1 MPLFEYSGFD
11 AAGKKVS
18 GMVEATGRR
27 AVLQK
32 LRSQGIYP
40 SSLREESAAR
50 GKGREP
56 GGLRRLGKKVP
67 VIELAAATRQLAT
80 LLGAGLPLDEAI
92 ATVVG
97 QLEQPVLARTLGR
110 VREEVVQGGALH
122 TSLASQGKIFPPLY
136 VNMVQVGEN
145 TGTLDK
151 VLERLADFLEEQA
164 RMKSRINSAMAYPI
178 LMAFVGTG
186 VLGFLLAF
194 VVPKVTKMIQD
205 LGQSLPLPTLLLIR
219 TSHFMSSYWWLIALV
234 LGGTAV
240 ALVRYVRT
248 EGGRLTLDR
257 LALKVPLFGRLNLL
271 IATSRFSRTLGTL
284 LQSGVPLLNALDISQ
299 NLMQNRILRQALE
312 DTAVAVREGES
323 LAEPLRRSGVFPPML
338 AQMSAIGERSGELE
352 KMLFRVAEAYEHQV
366 EMSLSG
372 MLSLLEPLMILVM
385 GTVVGF
391 IVMAILLPIFQASS
405 GMG

>member
-1 MPLFEYSGFD
+1 LPLFEYSGFD

-18 GMVEATGRR
+18 GMIEATGRR
-27 AVLQK
+27 SVLQK

-40 SSLREESAAR
+40 SSLREESAAPT
-50 GKGREP
+50 RE
-56 GGLRRLGKKVP
+56 RRLGALRWVGKKVP

-80 LLGAGLPLDEAI
+80 LLGAGLPLDEALSTI
-92 ATVVG
+92 VG
-97 QLEQPVLARTLGR
+97 QLEQPVLARSLGR
-110 VREEVVQGGALH
+110 VREEVIQGEALH
-122 TSLASQGKIFPPLY
+122 TSLAKQGRIFPPLF

-151 VLERLADFLEEQA
+151 VLQRLADFLEEQA

-178 LMAFVGTG
+178 LMALVGTG
-186 VLGFLLAF
+186 VLGFLLTF
-194 VVPKVTKMIQD
+194 VVPKVTRMIQD
-205 LGQSLPLPTLLLIR
+205 LGQSLPLPTLILIR
-219 TSHFMSSYWWLIALV
+219 STDFMTRYWWLIALILV
-234 LGGTAV
+234 GAGL
-240 ALVRYVRT
+240 ALARHVRT
-248 EGGRLTLDR
+248 EQGRLTLDR

-271 IATSRFSRTLGTL
+271 IATSRFSRTLATL

-323 LAEPLRRSGVFPPML
+323 LADPLRRSGVFPPML

-366 EMSLSG
+366 EMSLAG
-372 MLSLLEPLMILVM
+372 LLSLLEPLMILVM